1 MDVALP
7 NSSAL
12 TGSVLQTLLCVT
24 VEMIA
29 ETPLTRSTVVRLSK
43 FPAIVL
49 YVARTHCDLWI
60 FHGRLGT

>member
-29 ETPLTRSTVVRLSK
+29 ETPLTRSTVAQETSLVIPK
-43 FPAIVL
+43 MVD
-49 YVARTHCDLWI
+49 VNRTVPLWME
-60 FHGRLGT
+60 L